1 MQHFTLKLFLVA
13 LTAAIALSANAQAQV
28 KDTRVVRIVVITSP
42 GGSADL
48 LARVLAEKLSSAT
61 GRTFIVEN
69 KVGAGGNVAS
79 EFVARSAPDGNTLL
93 LTANNHNINPAIYSK
108 PPYDPER
115 DFAPVVQ
122 IGRGPSVI
130 AVHPSVNVNSLAE
143 LIALAKSKPNT
154 LSYGSGGIG
163 NPGHIQGEL
172 LKSLANIDLVHIP
185 YKGAGPAMADA
196 VGGQI
201 PIVFGSLAS
210 ALPFM
215 KTGKLKVLGVTSAR
229 RTSIAPDVPTI
240 AEGGVA
246 GYEYDLWWGIFA
258 PAGTPG
264 PIVSQLNKDISQIL
278 ALPDVRERLLTNGI
292 EPVGTSVKD
301 FEGVLKEDLSRATK
315 LARSANIKAE

>member
-1 MQHFTLKLFLVA
+1 MPQLKLLLVA
-13 LTAAIALSANAQAQV
+13 VAAFIALSATAQAQV
-28 KDTRVVRIVVITSP
+28 KDTRPVRIVVITSP

-48 LARVLAEKLSSAT
+48 LARLLAEKLGSAT
-61 GRTFIVEN
+61 GRTFIVDN

-93 LTANNHNINPAIYSK
+93 LTANNHNINPAIYPK

-115 DFAPVVQ
+115 DFAPVVE
-122 IGRGPSVI
+122 IGRGASVI
-130 AVHPSVNVNSLAE
+130 AVHPSVPVNSLPE
-143 LIALAKSKPNT
+143 LIALAKNKPNT
-154 LSYGSGGIG
+154 LSYGSCGIG

-172 LKSLANIDLVHIP
+172 LKSLTNIDLVHIP

-229 RTSIAPDVPTI
+229 RTPIAPEIPTS
-240 AEGGVA
+240 AEGGVT
-246 GYEYDLWWGIFA
+246 GYEYELWWGIFA

-264 PIVSQLNKDISQIL
+264 P
-278 ALPDVRERLLTNGI
+278 A
-292 EPVGTSVKD
+292 
-301 FEGVLKEDLSRATK
+301 DLR
-315 LARSANIKAE
+315 